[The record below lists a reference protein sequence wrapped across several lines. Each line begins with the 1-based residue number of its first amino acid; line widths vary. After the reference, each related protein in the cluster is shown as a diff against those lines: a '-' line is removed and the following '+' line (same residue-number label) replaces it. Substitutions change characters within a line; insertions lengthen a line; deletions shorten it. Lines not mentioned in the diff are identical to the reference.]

1 MKSRYGRSLGLAVL
15 VVVGACSSGPQATDI
30 TAPAS
35 TATDASVPPSTA
47 PSDPSPRPGDPSP
60 TPTVQDVLGLEYYDG
75 AVTFAAD
82 DPPWQFADWASSPYM
97 TTILHDGQDEGL
109 SIVGDP
115 VPVGRGCQTS
125 PVPADAEAL
134 ANSIRSDP
142 DVFATA
148 PVPVRIAGIEGL
160 QMELQAGGAT
170 TCEPDNNPLLFSEVS
185 LSSARSYRV
194 YLLDLPG
201 GSPRILAIVIWAP
214 PNASTVW

>member
-15 VVVGACSSGPQATDI
+15 LVVGACSSGPQATDI

-47 PSDPSPRPGDPSP
+47 PSDPSPRSGDPSP

-82 DPPWQFADWASSPYM
+82 DPPWRFADWASSPYM
-97 TTILHDGQDEGL
+97 TTILHDGHDEGL
-109 SIVGDP
+109 RILGDP
-115 VPVGRGCQTS
+115 VPVGRGCQAG
-125 PVPADAEAL
+125 PAAADAEAL

-142 DVFATA
+142 DVYATA

-160 QMELQAGGAT
+160 QMELNAGADS
-170 TCEPDNNPLLFSEVS
+170 TCEPDNNPLLFTAVS
-185 LSSARSYRV
+185 LSSADRYSV
-194 YLLDLPG
+194 YLLDVPR
-201 GSPRILAIVIWAP
+201 GSPGSWP
-214 PNASTVW
+214 S